1 MIIEFFGPP
10 GSGKTTLAHALAQR
24 LKDRGHNAEILVSY
38 KPGESSARRGP
49 GGSLSAAHR
58 VASAIGRTT
67 KMAFHPYDNAASF
80 TMAMQ
85 LLALLPPKNVVWFLR
100 FSAYILRLA
109 TVWRE
114 SRPDQIQIFD
124 QGFVQVICSLANY
137 YNVVNHDLLSHALD
151 VVPVSDLIVL
161 VDAPKELLK
170 ARLVGRLKR
179 ESAMERLFESDLTKN
194 LNAAPVVMQMATVL
208 REHGRSVIRFDE
220 LDLLSLDS
228 ACQRLEMEVE
238 TAFRS
243 GQANY
248 NGRQRRFR

>member
-1 MIIEFFGPP
+1 MIIELFGPP

-24 LKDRGHNAEILVSY
+24 LKDCGHNAEVLVSY
-38 KPGESSARRGP
+38 KPGESTARRGP

-67 KMAFHPYDNAASF
+67 KMACHPYDNAAAF

-137 YNVVNHDLLSHALD
+137 YNVVNHDLLSQALD
-151 VVPVSDLIVL
+151 VIPVSDLIVF
-161 VDAPKELLK
+161 VDAPQELLK

-179 ESAMERLFESDLTKN
+179 ESVMERLFESDLTKN
-194 LNAAPVVMQMATVL
+194 LNAAPAVAQMATVL
-208 REHGRSVIRFDE
+208 QEHGRSVIRFDE
-220 LDLLSLDS
+220 LDLRSLDS

-243 GQANY
+243 GQATY
-248 NGRQRRFR
+248 N